1 MYKTWSIWLILLTK
15 HCCLRSV
22 EVSIRRWFLS
32 LRTSMEERNRLFLG
46 LTDRQTLQLQHRDG
60 TPVDVPDPRNRIF
73 IDFKGMQRLLKI
85 SRFYFFMKPYL
96 QSVLNVIE
104 MRSIIRTFA
113 RFKLFFLGCS
123 MKMTSLSKRTFYW
136 RFLGSP
142 PSSL

>member
-1 MYKTWSIWLILLTK
+1 MATL
-15 HCCLRSV
+15 
-22 EVSIRRWFLS
+22 VSKPAPDFGAQAVMPDGSFDQIELS
-32 LRTSMEERNRLFLG
+32 
-46 LTDRQTLQLQHRDG
+46 
-60 TPVDVPDPRNRIF
+60 
-73 IDFKGMQRLLKI
+73 DFKGMQRLLKI
-85 SRFYFFMKPYL
+85 SRFYFFMRPYL

>member
-1 MYKTWSIWLILLTK
+1 MWVILLTR

-22 EVSIRRWFLS
+22 EVSIRRLFSS

-85 SRFYFFMKPYL
+85 SRFYFFMRPYL
-96 QSVLNVIE
+96 QSVLDVIE